1 MRNDF
6 LSLFISGSIF
16 LTGAVS
22 AQDMPL
28 SQVLVGGEGWE
39 VAAEGFNFADG
50 LCTDADGNLYFSDV
64 KGGTAVYKVDLK
76 GKMTEFI
83 QDAPGISGLQW
94 GSDGRLYACVA
105 REQRVVVFDKD
116 GTETEL
122 VNEVRP
128 NDLVVTHDGN
138 LYFTMTPS
146 QEVRRIDP
154 EGKMSVVSE
163 GVVTKPNGITLSRY
177 QGTLAVS
184 DNGGKHV
191 WAFRIENDGSLG
203 HAGNYMEMRTPV
215 ESPDVAR
222 GDGMATDV
230 HGRYYVTTAEGLQM
244 FDPTGRM
251 GGVIATPD
259 PESMLVSVCFAG
271 PNHSYLYV
279 ANGGK
284 IYRRKTKTSGALFFD
299 KPQVAEVVPK

>member
-1 MRNDF
+1 MSVV
-6 LSLFISGSIF
+6 LLMIG
-16 LTGAVS
+16 LAHG
-22 AQDMPL
+22 QDMPL
-28 SQVLVGGEGWE
+28 SQVLIEGRGWE
-39 VAAEGFNFADG
+39 IAAEGFNFADG
-50 LCTDADGNLYFSDV
+50 LSTDAEGNLYFSDV
-64 KGGTAVYKVDLK
+64 KGGTAVYKVDLD
-76 GKMTEFI
+76 GEMSGFI

-105 REQRVVVFDKD
+105 KEQRVVVFDED
-116 GTETEL
+116 GEETEL

-138 LYFTMTPS
+138 LYFTMTPT
-146 QEVRRIDP
+146 QEIRRIAPD
-154 EGKMSVVSE
+154 GKMTVVSK
-163 GVVTKPNGITLSRY
+163 GVVTKPNGITLSPD

-184 DNGGKHV
+184 DHGGKYV
-191 WAFRIENDGSLG
+191 WVFRIEEDGSLS
-203 HAGNYMEMRTPV
+203 HPGNYMEMRTPLS
-215 ESPDVAR
+215 EPEIAR

-251 GGVIATPD
+251 GGVISAPN
-259 PESMLVSVCFAG
+259 PEEGLVSVCFAG

-284 IYRRKTKTSGALFFD
+284 IYRRKTKTSGALFFG
-299 KPQVAEVVPK
+299 KPGPPAAPAK